1 MEKNKEKKALK
12 NWAIFSGVAIQMG
25 VIIFLFV
32 KGGKWLD
39 MHYNPGGKAFTVIGT
54 LSGVAISMFLVLRLT
69 KKLNP

>member
-1 MEKNKEKKALK
+1 MEKNQEKKALK

-39 MHYNPGGKAFTVIGT
+39 MHYNLGGKAFTVIGT